1 MASREDVPRAASEKA
16 AAVPEADIKEPATP
30 SFRRAAR
37 VRAPPSPHSPST
49 RPESLLRQLTTCWHC
64 RRTTPK
70 LSFCGHCGNY
80 LFARSSPH
88 QACLS
93 PRTTRAGSPSASS
106 GLLRLVPFDGYHR
119 HHHRRLPLHRCV
131 ADHAVDTP
139 SRRRGANKMGIP
151 SDDRVDHPPKRVR
164 FSSGASASAA
174 AGGMVMSP
182 SDSSPSGSSISRSSS
197 SSDLYRRRRG
207 GVSGKRLPGSRLD
220 AARGLEA
227 DESEEEED
235 EEEEEQEDDDDDR
248 VEMEGGKVGR
258 QGCIGAPMPLRRS
271 AADASQPVGAA
282 AAVDD
287 DAALASGGV
296 GVPFADQLVDG
307 HEPVG
312 MEELAL
318 PSPNLR
324 LPGEEAS
331 PSASA
336 DALAGME
343 NETLHEAEE
352 ESSDEAS
359 RGAVAGPA
367 AGTAAGL
374 GHGGDDS
381 YVDDHG
387 GAGHGQILLE
397 SPE

>member
-1 MASREDVPRAASEKA
+1 M
-16 AAVPEADIKEPATP
+16 
-30 SFRRAAR
+30 
-37 VRAPPSPHSPST
+37 
-49 RPESLLRQLTTCWHC
+49 
-64 RRTTPK
+64 
-70 LSFCGHCGNY
+70 
-80 LFARSSPH
+80 
-88 QACLS
+88 
-93 PRTTRAGSPSASS
+93 
-106 GLLRLVPFDGYHR
+106 
-119 HHHRRLPLHRCV
+119 
-131 ADHAVDTP
+131 
-139 SRRRGANKMGIP
+139 
-151 SDDRVDHPPKRVR
+151 
-164 FSSGASASAA
+164 
-174 AGGMVMSP
+174 MSP

-207 GVSGKRLPGSRLD
+207 GVSGKRLPGSGVD

-227 DESEEEED
+227 DESEEEES
-235 EEEEEQEDDDDDR
+235 EEEEEEDDDDDDDR

-258 QGCIGAPMPLRRS
+258 QGCIGAPMPRRRS

-287 DAALASGGV
+287 DAAPASGGV
-296 GVPFADQLVDG
+296 GVPFADQLIDG
-307 HEPVG
+307 YGPVG
-312 MEELAL
+312 MEGLAL

-343 NETLHEAEE
+343 NETLHEADE

-387 GAGHGQILLE
+387 GAAHGQILLE

>member
-1 MASREDVPRAASEKA
+1 
-16 AAVPEADIKEPATP
+16 
-30 SFRRAAR
+30 
-37 VRAPPSPHSPST
+37 
-49 RPESLLRQLTTCWHC
+49 
-64 RRTTPK
+64 
-70 LSFCGHCGNY
+70 
-80 LFARSSPH
+80 
-88 QACLS
+88 
-93 PRTTRAGSPSASS
+93 
-106 GLLRLVPFDGYHR
+106 
-119 HHHRRLPLHRCV
+119 
-131 ADHAVDTP
+131 
-139 SRRRGANKMGIP
+139 MGIP